1 MKKIISFVL
10 IVATLF
16 AMFTFV
22 ASAAK
27 SALFTGTF
35 DGTYCEC
42 RLKDMKKSAYV
53 TVTVKSS
60 GPVTIRMT
68 DENNRYIW
76 GEDYAIAI
84 SRWGSGSRKFHLGN
98 DHSVYRLQIRGTN
111 GSYGHWQVSSP
122 KNCTIK

>member
-1 MKKIISFVL
+1 MKKFISIVL
-10 IVATLF
+10 IVTTLLTVF
-16 AMFTFV
+16 AFV

-27 SALFTGTF
+27 SAFFTGTF
-35 DGTYCEC
+35 DNTYCEC
-42 RLKDMKKSAYV
+42 RLTNMKKSASVKV
-53 TVTVKSS
+53 TVTSS

-76 GEDYAIAI
+76 GEDYAIDLNR
-84 SRWGSGSRKFHLGN
+84 SGWGSRTFKLGN

-111 GSYGHWQVSSP
+111 GSFGNWQVSNP